1 MGSGTGTEDPP
12 AIKIEDDEGFT
23 YVMNKKT
30 RRQVLKKLVV
40 KMEELTQFPSVPGNW
55 DDSEG
60 DIFINI
66 KCINYVL
73 NNGTQ

>member
-1 MGSGTGTEDPP
+1 MGSGTGTEDLP
-12 AIKIEDDEGFT
+12 IKIEDDEKFM

-30 RRQVLKKLVV
+30 RRQVLKKLMV
-40 KMEELTQFPSVPGNW
+40 KVEELTEPPSEPGNW